1 MLLTILNPKKYY
13 FLFIEV
19 INFLRNPHLNE
30 NSIGRKKRITNT
42 IILIIIKLILAII
55 VGLISRIIIWNI
67 GIQAENIGFKNAEE
81 LYTSFELLAIGAL
94 LFPLLEE
101 VGFRLYLRFR
111 PIYLSLSSTVLCYY
125 FITKVIYKTNNLD
138 INNDFIVRVIISIF
152 LGVLV
157 FLISNKY
164 QKHLQKFWKTNIRWI
179 LYFSIFLFGFVHIL
193 NYELSIKVFL
203 LFPLITL
210 PQLVAGALIG
220 FARINYGFIYGLSMH
235 MISNFVYLILLILT
249 K

>member
-1 MLLTILNPKKYY
+1 MLLNILNPKKYY

-19 INFLRNPHLNE
+19 INFLRNPYLNE
-30 NSIGRKKRITNT
+30 NNIGKKNRITNT
-42 IILIIIKLILAII
+42 IILIVIKLILAII
-55 VGLISRIIIWNI
+55 VGFISRIIIWNI

-81 LYTSFELLAIGAL
+81 LYTSFELLVIGAII
-94 LFPLLEE
+94 FPLLEE
-101 VGFRLYLRFR
+101 TGFRLYLRFR

-138 INNDFIVRVIISIF
+138 INNDFIIRVVISIF
-152 LGVLV
+152 LGILV
-157 FLISNKY
+157 FLISTKY

-210 PQLVAGALIG
+210 PQLVSGALMG

-235 MISNFVYLILLILT
+235 MISNFIYLSLLILI